1 MKRGIAW
8 NRRLKAI
15 AVGLGIALSLLT
27 ARHWYETYRFGHPI
41 CDNCRPDFPVLYSGA
56 RLMWENRSSLYDLE
70 RQLAIQKAI
79 DPRIGDSVLGFAYP
93 PFTAFLLMPLGTI
106 SFSNAFLVM
115 TVMNGLLLSIAVKLL
130 VGHLSLNREQT
141 TWLLSATLCN
151 FGVHSTILQGQ
162 TSLAALLLVT
172 LFLRSVQQDEQAK
185 AGLWSSALSFKPQLL
200 PVPMIILGARRKL
213 RALIVSVGII
223 GALAVFSAILVG
235 PKGIADYIDLS
246 RRFSALE
253 SDLGTN
259 PQEMQNL
266 RALAFYVPL
275 GASALYVWAALSAT
289 IVVGA
294 VMLNR
299 KRCGGDRGAV
309 MQWIGNV
316 TAILLLSPH
325 LHAHDLAL
333 LVVPSALTL
342 SLFRESIPAA
352 VAIGLVLI
360 GLLPLLPF
368 VLAHPLPPIM
378 PFILLSLF
386 AVSVWFVSRSAT

>member
-1 MKRGIAW
+1 MGESQ
-8 NRRLKAI
+8 LP
-15 AVGLGIALSLLT
+15 
-27 ARHWYETYRFGHPI
+27 FG
-41 CDNCRPDFPVLYSGA
+41 N
-56 RLMWENRSSLYDLE
+56 
-70 RQLAIQKAI
+70 
-79 DPRIGDSVLGFAYP
+79 SVLGFAYP

-253 SDLGTN
+253 SDLG
-259 PQEMQNL
+259 
-266 RALAFYVPL
+266 
-275 GASALYVWAALSAT
+275 
-289 IVVGA
+289 
-294 VMLNR
+294 
-299 KRCGGDRGAV
+299 
-309 MQWIGNV
+309 
-316 TAILLLSPH
+316 
-325 LHAHDLAL
+325 
-333 LVVPSALTL
+333 
-342 SLFRESIPAA
+342 
-352 VAIGLVLI
+352 
-360 GLLPLLPF
+360 
-368 VLAHPLPPIM
+368 
-378 PFILLSLF
+378 
-386 AVSVWFVSRSAT
+386 